1 MTPLQE
7 MKTIN
12 KIIKNK
18 YYLKKFY
25 YIRYNKMFSDCIHN
39 SYMEIYNGI
48 RDYNEYCE
56 TQKERTIKAM
66 INLFCIM
73 TSFNMKNST
82 YEITLEKTPELYNKI
97 KNLVL
102 DDYKRAMNNEP
113 YY

>member
-1 MTPLQE
+1 
-7 MKTIN
+7 
-12 KIIKNK
+12 
-18 YYLKKFY
+18 
-25 YIRYNKMFSDCIHN
+25 MFSNCIHN

-48 RDYNEYCE
+48 RDYNEYSK

-66 INLFCIM
+66 FNLFCIM
-73 TSFNMKNST
+73 TSLNMKNLT